1 MYPRT
6 VKVRSKN
13 GTVHEYV
20 RVVEAYR
27 EDGKVKQ
34 RVVADLGRK
43 DLLVELLPKLRR
55 LLDGDAQ
62 GDAGDPAD
70 PRVVDASTWGPIL
83 VVRALFDQLG
93 LWAILDQ
100 HLGLAKGVPFADRA
114 FVLVANRLIAPASE
128 HGLAGWLETDFVCD
142 RKGRRFVPHWHQR
155 RRVRVHPRQLD
166 AWYRTLDQLHAAKDR
181 IEVALYHRLRD
192 LFSLKPDLVL
202 YDITSTYFEG
212 AGPHDFA
219 KHGYSR
225 DGKPQNVQ
233 VVVGVVM
240 VAGWP
245 IAHHVWAGNRIDHS
259 TVQDVI
265 RDLQERFAF
274 GRLVFVGD
282 RGMVTDENIEA
293 ITKDEH
299 GFLVGV
305 KRRRNAQIDGWLD
318 AVDDTKW
325 VRCPGGINTQERKT
339 DPPRTRAQEVASGDP
354 DLRVIVIDSDERRGY
369 EQAKR
374 EQAMERARQ
383 RLEKLKGRV
392 ASGDL
397 KRPEKIGAAVERIMQ
412 KYHGYR
418 YFDWKLRDGAL
429 EFSESE
435 ARLGREK
442 KIEGKYV
449 IMTSEKGLGVLD
461 AVAMYKELTE
471 VESGFRQLKDVMA
484 LRPIYHQIEM
494 RVKAHIF
501 VAALALLVQR
511 LLGRRLNEA
520 GLDLSPARAM
530 QALATVRLVTFR
542 LEGPTGAAGA
552 GRRLSRCP
560 AGPEGAEA
568 GRPTP
573 AGAAGGGGYG
583 DVVTNGKSGPCAART
598 YDAPPQTWAR
608 GAYQLRWARIA
619 AGELLWRPEG
629 PREPSPGW
637 NPGTRSHRAPLVHPE
652 GVPEGSPAALQA
664 AGDASWLHGPRVP
677 PGAGLLRPF
686 SRQKSSLLVCATHL

>member
-6 VKVRSKN
+6 VKVRSTN
-13 GTVHEYV
+13 GSVHEYV

-55 LLDGDAQ
+55 LLDGDAE
-62 GDAGDPAD
+62 GDSHDSAD
-70 PRVVDASTWGPIL
+70 PRVIDASTWGPVL

-100 HLGLAKGVPFADRA
+100 HLGHAKGVPFADRA

-142 RKGRRFVPHWHQR
+142 RMGRRFVPHWHQR

-192 LFSLKPDLVL
+192 LFSFQPDLVL

-219 KHGYSR
+219 KHGYNR

-245 IAHHVWAGNRIDHS
+245 IAHHVWAGNCIDHS
-259 TVQDVI
+259 TVQEVI
-265 RDLQERFAF
+265 GDLQERFAF
-274 GRLVFVGD
+274 GRIVFVGD

-318 AVDDTKW
+318 AVDDTQW
-325 VRCPGGINTQERKT
+325 ITCPGGINTRERKT

-383 RLEKLKGRV
+383 RLEQLKGRI
-392 ASGDL
+392 AKEGL

-412 KYHGYR
+412 RYHGYR

-429 EFSESE
+429 EFTESE

-442 KIEGKYV
+442 RIEGKYV
-449 IMTSEKGLGVLD
+449 IMTTEKGLGVLD
-461 AVAMYKELTE
+461 AVAMYKELTD

-484 LRPIYHQIEM
+484 LRPIYHQIEI

-511 LLGRRLNEA
+511 LLGRRLDKA

-530 QALATVRLVTFR
+530 QALTTVRLVTFR
-542 LEGPTGAAGA
+542 LEGQPE
-552 GRRLSRCP
+552 RRGL
-560 AGPEGAEA
+560 
-568 GRPTP
+568 
-573 AGAAGGGGYG
+573 AGGCP
-583 DVVTNGKSGPCAART
+583 DARLVLKALKLV
-598 YDAPPQTWAR
+598 DQRPP
-608 GAYQLRWARIA
+608 
-619 AGELLWRPEG
+619 
-629 PREPSPGW
+629 
-637 NPGTRSHRAPLVHPE
+637 
-652 GVPEGSPAALQA
+652 
-664 AGDASWLHGPRVP
+664 VP
-677 PGAGLLRPF
+677 PKGEDT
-686 SRQKSSLLVCATHL
+686 VM

>member
-6 VKVRSKN
+6 VKVRSSS
-13 GTVHEYV
+13 GSVHEYI

-43 DLLVELLPKLRR
+43 DLLVQVLPKLRR
-55 LLDGDAQ
+55 LLTGDSDLESGEPDATQVGDA
-62 GDAGDPAD
+62 
-70 PRVVDASTWGPIL
+70 SNWGPVL

-100 HLGLAKGVPFADRA
+100 HLGRAKGVPFADRA
-114 FVLVANRLIAPASE
+114 FALVANRLIAPASE

-142 RKGRRFVPHWHQR
+142 RRGRRFIPHWHQR

-166 AWYRTLDQLHAAKDR
+166 AWYRTLDQLIQAKDR

-192 LFSLKPDLVL
+192 LFSFKPDLVL

-219 KHGYSR
+219 RHGYSR
-225 DGKPQNVQ
+225 DGKPHNVQ
-233 VVVGVVM
+233 VIVGMVM

-259 TVQDVI
+259 TVQEVI
-265 RDLQERFAF
+265 KDLRQRFAF

-282 RGMVTDENIEA
+282 RGMVTDANIES
-293 ITKDEH
+293 ITREEH

-305 KRRRNAQIDGWLD
+305 KRRRNPQIDGWLD
-318 AVDDTKW
+318 AVDETKW
-325 VRCPGGINTQERKT
+325 ETCPGGINTRERKT
-339 DPPRTRAQEVASGDP
+339 NPPRTRAQEVLTGDP
-354 DLRVIVIDSDERRGY
+354 SLRVIVIDSDERRGY

-383 RLEKLKGRV
+383 HLEKLKERTAAGKV
-392 ASGDL
+392 
-397 KRPEKIGAAVERIMQ
+397 KQPEKVGAAVERIMQ

-418 YFDWKLRDGAL
+418 YFDWKLTAGAL
-429 EFSESE
+429 EFSESAE
-435 ARLGREK
+435 RLGREK

-449 IMTSEKGLGVLD
+449 VMTSEKDLSVLD
-461 AVAMYKELTE
+461 AVALYKELTE

-484 LRPIYHQIEM
+484 LRPIYHQIET
-494 RVKAHIF
+494 RVEAHVF

-511 LLGRRLNEA
+511 LLGRRLKEA

-542 LEGPTGAAGA
+542 LEGQPERRGLTGGCPDA
-552 GRRLSRCP
+552 RLVLKALKLVDQRP
-560 AGPEGAEA
+560 PVPLEGEE
-568 GRPTP
+568 T
-573 AGAAGGGGYG
+573 
-583 DVVTNGKSGPCAART
+583 VM
-598 YDAPPQTWAR
+598 
-608 GAYQLRWARIA
+608 
-619 AGELLWRPEG
+619 
-629 PREPSPGW
+629 
-637 NPGTRSHRAPLVHPE
+637 
-652 GVPEGSPAALQA
+652 
-664 AGDASWLHGPRVP
+664 
-677 PGAGLLRPF
+677 
-686 SRQKSSLLVCATHL
+686 